1 MSIKVE
7 VKSNES
13 LEAALRRFKR
23 QCNYGGV
30 FRLAKANT
38 WHEKRSDKRR
48 RERRER
54 MRTIRDLVKQQRSE
68 PALPLVDEIASLM
81 SRFPTAVSAAAFGT
95 MLKGVD
101 FITSNVP
108 GPPFDVYLAGARV
121 ERILGFGPLSG
132 AAVNLTLFSYNGEL
146 GVGINTDKAAVPDPD
161 RLRSYLLDEFEALG
175 KLAQG

>member
-7 VKSNES
+7 VRSNES

-54 MRTIRDLVKQQRSE
+54 MRTIL
-68 PALPLVDEIASLM
+68 
-81 SRFPTAVSAAAFGT
+81 
-95 MLKGVD
+95 
-101 FITSNVP
+101 
-108 GPPFDVYLAGARV
+108 
-121 ERILGFGPLSG
+121 
-132 AAVNLTLFSYNGEL
+132 
-146 GVGINTDKAAVPDPD
+146 KAARRARM
-161 RLRSYLLDEFEALG
+161 RLRRS
-175 KLAQG
+175 

>member
-1 MSIKVE
+1 MAIKVE

-54 MRTIRDLVKQQRSE
+54 IRTIL
-68 PALPLVDEIASLM
+68 
-81 SRFPTAVSAAAFGT
+81 
-95 MLKGVD
+95 
-101 FITSNVP
+101 
-108 GPPFDVYLAGARV
+108 
-121 ERILGFGPLSG
+121 
-132 AAVNLTLFSYNGEL
+132 
-146 GVGINTDKAAVPDPD
+146 KAA
-161 RLRSYLLDEFEALG
+161 RRARRRAWRS
-175 KLAQG
+175 

>member
-54 MRTIRDLVKQQRSE
+54 MRTIL
-68 PALPLVDEIASLM
+68 
-81 SRFPTAVSAAAFGT
+81 
-95 MLKGVD
+95 
-101 FITSNVP
+101 
-108 GPPFDVYLAGARV
+108 
-121 ERILGFGPLSG
+121 
-132 AAVNLTLFSYNGEL
+132 
-146 GVGINTDKAAVPDPD
+146 KAA
-161 RLRSYLLDEFEALG
+161 RRARQRIARG
-175 KLAQG
+175 